1 MLPRF
6 ICATDKNKE
15 KASILVFVVGM
26 LIVVL
31 VLAMAMI
38 MLSSSQYFLSHA
50 QKENLAAFYLADAQV
65 QWAAMKLKSNP
76 GYRGGTSA
84 PDIYVPP
91 ADEGQKDQVEL
102 TKIVVTGPVNVG
114 QLDEAEWRIKTYVR
128 FKESF
133 GKRKT
138 AARIDAKLVK
148 TVVVGATGTTITYT
162 IKDWQ
167 EIRPPEEP

>member
-6 ICATDKNKE
+6 ICGINKNKE
-15 KASILVFVVGM
+15 QASILVFVVGM

-38 MLSSSQYFLSHA
+38 MLSSSQYFLTHA
-50 QKENLAAFYLADAQV
+50 QKEDLSAFYLADAQV
-65 QWAAMKLKSNP
+65 QWAAMRLKNNP
-76 GYRGGTSA
+76 YYAGGTS
-84 PDIYVPP
+84 DIYVPP
-91 ADEGQKDQVEL
+91 EGEGESERIEF
-102 TKIVVTGPVNVG
+102 TRIVVFGPTSVG
-114 QLDEAEWRIKTYVR
+114 QLDPATWTIQAYVR

-148 TVVVGATGTTITYT
+148 TVTPIGAAGTKIEYK
-162 IKDWQ
+162 IKDWR
-167 EIRPPEEP
+167 EVRPPEEP